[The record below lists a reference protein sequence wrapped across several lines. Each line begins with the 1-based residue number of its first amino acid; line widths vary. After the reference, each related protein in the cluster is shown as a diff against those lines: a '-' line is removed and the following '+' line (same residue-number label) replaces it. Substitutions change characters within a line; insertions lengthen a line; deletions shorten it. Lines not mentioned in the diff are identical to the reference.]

1 MIRLSYTTGTRTGT
15 LKTVAYGIAATIAW
29 LLITVYY
36 LLSASH

>member
-1 MIRLSYTTGTRTGT
+1 MIRLSDRTRTGARTGT

-36 LLSASH
+36 LLSR